1 MAKRT
6 VRMVH
11 ERVRG
16 VYNAPERAVDHWK
29 ARGWSR
35 EDEKPAPKT
44 AAKMTAK
51 AVEKGGD
58 RG

>member
-16 VYNAPERAVDHWK
+16 VYDAPERAVGHWE

-35 EDEKPAPKT
+35 EDEKKAPKV
-44 AAKMTAK
+44 AKMTAK
-51 AVEKGGD
+51 PAEKGGGD